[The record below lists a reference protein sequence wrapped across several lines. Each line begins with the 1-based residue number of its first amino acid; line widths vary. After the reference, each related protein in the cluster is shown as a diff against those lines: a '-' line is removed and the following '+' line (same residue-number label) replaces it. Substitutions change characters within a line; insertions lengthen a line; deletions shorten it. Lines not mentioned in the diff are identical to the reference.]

1 VLSQEDNELLVHVG
15 PATPMGNLFR
25 RFWTPVALVSELGGP
40 DSPPVRVR
48 VFGENFVAF
57 RDSDGEAGL
66 LDAYCPHRRAS
77 LFWGRNEARGL
88 RCAYHGWKFDRSGQC
103 TDVPNCPE
111 GEQLASRVRIGAY
124 PVLERGGILWAYL
137 GPPERKPEFPAI
149 EALEVPATHRHVVKI
164 VADGNWLQFQEGDV
178 DSSHVAFLHGRVDG
192 KLIAG
197 SRLSP
202 NTYNDKA
209 PRWFPSETAY
219 GLMLAAQRDAG
230 PDRYQWRVNQY
241 LMPHVTLIAN
251 QPHLPTLAQIRTPID
266 DEHAILFRYLATYD
280 RPLSDDERR
289 IAETHG
295 TNFPDLVPG
304 TFTMRESRA
313 NDYAI
318 DRDVQRN
325 ETFTGIKST
334 VAQDLAVTQ
343 EQGEAIIADRSRE
356 YLVSSDR
363 AIIMLRKRLLTRVK
377 ELQDGREPP
386 EPCAPEAY
394 RVRSGDFTLP
404 RDVAV
409 TEGGKEILALA

>member
-1 VLSQEDNELLVHVG
+1 MLSQEDNELLVHVG

-25 RFWTPVALVSELGGP
+25 RFWTPVALVSELGAP
-40 DSPPVRVR
+40 DAPPVRVR

-57 RDSDGEAGL
+57 RDSDGEAAL
-66 LDAYCPHRRAS
+66 LDAYCPHRRAN

-88 RCAYHGWKFDRSGQC
+88 RCAYHGWKFDRTGQC
-103 TDVPNCPE
+103 TDLPNCPE
-111 GEQLASRVRIGAY
+111 GEQLAPRVRIGAY

-137 GPPERKPEFPAI
+137 GPPELKPEFPAI
-149 EALEVPATHRHVVKI
+149 EALEVPASHRHVIKV

-192 KLIAG
+192 KVIEG

-209 PRWFPSETAY
+209 PRWFPSETDY
-219 GLMLAAQRDAG
+219 GLLLAAQRDAG
-230 PDRYQWRVNQY
+230 PERYQWRVNQY

-289 IAETHG
+289 IAETNG

-318 DRDVQRN
+318 DREVQRN

-343 EQGEAIIADRSRE
+343 EQGDAVIADRSRE

-386 EPCAPEAY
+386 EPRAAQAY

-409 TEGGKEILALA
+409 TEGGREILALA

>member
-1 VLSQEDNELLVHVG
+1 MLSQEDNELLVHVG

-25 RFWTPVALVSELGGP
+25 RFWTPVALVSELGAP
-40 DSPPVRVR
+40 DAPPVRVR

-57 RDSDGEAGL
+57 RDSDGEAAL
-66 LDAYCPHRRAS
+66 LDAYCPHRRAN

-88 RCAYHGWKFDRSGQC
+88 RCAYHGWKLTAPGSARIFR
-103 TDVPNCPE
+103 TAPR
-111 GEQLASRVRIGAY
+111 ASSLHRACASARIRCWNAADPVGVFGATGTQAG
-124 PVLERGGILWAYL
+124 VS
-137 GPPERKPEFPAI
+137 AI
-149 EALEVPATHRHVVKI
+149 EALEVPASHRHVIKV

-192 KLIAG
+192 KVIEG

-209 PRWFPSETAY
+209 PRWFPSETDY
-219 GLMLAAQRDAG
+219 GLPLAAQRDAG
-230 PDRYQWRVNQY
+230 PERYQWRVNQY

-289 IAETHG
+289 IAETNG

-318 DRDVQRN
+318 DREVQRN

-343 EQGEAIIADRSRE
+343 EQGDAVIADRSRE
-356 YLVSSDR
+356 YLVSRIARSSC
-363 AIIMLRKRLLTRVK
+363 
-377 ELQDGREPP
+377 
-386 EPCAPEAY
+386 CA
-394 RVRSGDFTLP
+394 SGC
-404 RDVAV
+404 
-409 TEGGKEILALA
+409 